1 MDDIIND
8 KKVMFVGPP
17 GVGKT
22 TIKEIYFDKGDPL
35 TLLENPL
42 LPSRGVNSSVYSL
55 FNSNLGIFDLAGQ
68 ENNIWFSK
76 SGKEVFNESS
86 IIICIF
92 DIMNSTE
99 SIIRFL
105 VKIYQIIK
113 ELNLHSCKIIAF
125 LHKIDLVSP
134 SYVNQKIKAIKK
146 FITIQHPRGGDF
158 EIFKTSIGKDFFY
171 DTYYIILN
179 ILDSIIQRDL
189 IPISKPEFLLLKKE
203 LSIILQSDHISKYK
217 SDYLVEKFDLE
228 LEKAHL
234 HMQRLEHL
242 GLINN
247 FDNFKFFKLTNKA
260 YYFKVGWE
268 KEHFNTKKNKEN
280 KNIEL
285 FHIFL
290 YLNKQNV

>member
-1 MDDIIND
+1 
-8 KKVMFVGPP
+8 
-17 GVGKT
+17 
-22 TIKEIYFDKGDPL
+22 
-35 TLLENPL
+35 
-42 LPSRGVNSSVYSL
+42 
-55 FNSNLGIFDLAGQ
+55 
-68 ENNIWFSK
+68 
-76 SGKEVFNESS
+76 
-86 IIICIF
+86 
-92 DIMNSTE
+92 MNSAE

-105 VKIYQIIK
+105 VNIYQIKK

-134 SYVNQKIKAIKK
+134 SYVNQKIKTIKK

-171 DTYYIILN
+171 DTYYVILN
-179 ILDSIIQRDL
+179 ALNSLFHRDL
-189 IPISKPEFLLLKKE
+189 IPISKQEFLILKKE
-203 LSIILQSDHISKYK
+203 LSIILQSDHISKFN
-217 SDYLVEKFDLE
+217 SDYLVDKFDLD
-228 LEKAHL
+228 LEKVHL

-242 GLINN
+242 GFINN

-268 KEHFNTKKNKEN
+268 KEQLNTEESKEN